1 MSKHTKEP
9 WVQGDCS
16 RNMIY
21 AWKGQ
26 VLVFTDDGYRI
37 IVSCN
42 QNYPEE
48 AEANARRIVA
58 CVNACAGMDDPE
70 KEVATLK
77 VHRDELLAERDKLL
91 FHESQLV
98 ESLKSYMN
106 KYGPGY
112 SCTDTL
118 AYDNATGVLAAIA
131 NVEKH
136 GA

>member
-1 MSKHTKEP
+1 MSEHTKEP

-58 CVNACAGMDDPE
+58 CVNACTDMKDPAADIDTI
-70 KEVATLK
+70 KAQ
-77 VHRDELLAERDKLL
+77 RDELLAAANGIDAWWRLPNIART
-91 FHESQLV
+91 V
-98 ESLKSYMN
+98 
-106 KYGPGY
+106 
-112 SCTDTL
+112 DTIEPPMR
-118 AYDNATGVLAAIA
+118 AIIKAIA
-131 NVEKH
+131 NAEKDNL
-136 GA
+136 